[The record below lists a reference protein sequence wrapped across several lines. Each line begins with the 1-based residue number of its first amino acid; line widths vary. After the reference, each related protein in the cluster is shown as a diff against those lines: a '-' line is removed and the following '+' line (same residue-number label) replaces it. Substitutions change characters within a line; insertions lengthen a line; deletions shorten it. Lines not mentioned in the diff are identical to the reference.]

1 MPHINRIDSRI
12 NIVKKLIEPFQLQL
26 NGIVESVKIQGGEYW
41 DMLYADDTEHFVGTV
56 FIILQNY
63 INSSIS
69 DLYPELEKIHLKY
82 SIGTKIENTNSTK
95 IQLIISMANY
105 YKHRD
110 LPSALHKYT
119 SNTLNDLDI
128 EYKCFYD
135 VQNDKYFHEIG
146 SNSPVFTGF
155 TKLSENWDFNDVL
168 DAVAIWRENMWQIEE
183 NNTQSLGYGQL

>member
-1 MPHINRIDSRI
+1 MPHIYRIDSRI

-26 NGIVESVKIQGGEYW
+26 NEIVESVKIQGNEYW
-41 DMLYADDTEHFVGTV
+41 DMLYADDAEHFVGTV

-82 SIGTKIENTNSTK
+82 LIGSKIENTQSTK
-95 IQLIISMANY
+95 IQLIVSIANY

-110 LPSALHKYT
+110 LPSVLHKYT
-119 SNTLNDLDI
+119 SNTLDDLGI
-128 EYKCFYD
+128 EYKYFYD
-135 VQNDKYFHEIG
+135 EQNDKYFHEVG

-155 TKLSENWDFNDVL
+155 TKLSNSWNFNDVI
-168 DAVAIWRENMWQIEE
+168 DAVSLWRENMWEIEE
-183 NNTQSLGYGQL
+183 NK